1 MKQLTVLF
9 LVGFMAFFLFS
20 CKKEAEIDLDKLVQ
34 VDSVQITKGAIVTVA
49 RDTTTVTYG
58 NVEAKFSQTSTCY
71 PSKEVFTFTASGVG
85 LPSGGY
91 YSWSFGDG
99 NIANGST
106 TTHSYQAAGSFVVT
120 LMVMANA
127 NNMLAKVSF
136 GVKAL
141 GQQTKPEAI
150 FSTKFDFPQ
159 NINYVTFN
167 SASSINQGD
176 IIQFKYN
183 WGDCTEYIS
192 SVGLVRHEFPK
203 KVNDTTYAVKLTVL
217 SNFGCTDDTTV
228 QVTIP
233 GMYSIKG
240 KFKTES
246 IDACTNERIL
256 FTAEAENVPTGS
268 IYEWDFSD
276 GTGPRTGNPILYK
289 YKHPN
294 DYDVIMTIKLN
305 GREIYKT
312 NKLVNSK
319 GENPRPKAVFEETLV
334 WDYPTTQRWS
344 FNSKSTIPTSTID
357 SYQWSFGNGI
367 TNNEFFS
374 FIETSYNKETT
385 SKSYTVQLIVTGNG
399 CADTARKTITIPP
412 K

>member
-1 MKQLTVLF
+1 MKQLSGLILF
-9 LVGFMAFFLFS
+9 GFMAIILFS

-34 VDSVQITKGAIVTVA
+34 VDSVQITKGAIISVD
-49 RDTTTVTYG
+49 RDTTTVSYG
-58 NVEAKFSQTSTCY
+58 NIEAKFSQTSTCY
-71 PSKEVFTFTASGVG
+71 PSKEVFTFNAAGVG
-85 LPSGGY
+85 LPAGGY

-106 TTHSYQAAGSFVVT
+106 VTHSYQAAGSFVVT

-150 FSTKFDFPQ
+150 FTTKFDFPQ
-159 NINYVTFN
+159 NLNYVTFN

-183 WGDCTEYIS
+183 WGDGTEYIS

-203 KVNDTTYAVKLTVL
+203 KVNDTTYAVKLTIL

-233 GMYSIKG
+233 GMYNIKG
-240 KFKTES
+240 KFKAEA

-268 IYEWDFSD
+268 VYEWDFSD
-276 GTGPRTGNPILYK
+276 GTGPRTGNPIMYK

-312 NKLVNSK
+312 NKMVNSK
-319 GENPRPKAVFEETLV
+319 GENPKPKAVFEETLV
-334 WDYPTTQRWS
+334 WDYPTYQRWS

-357 SYQWSFGNGI
+357 SYQWNFGNGI
-367 TNNEFFS
+367 TNNEFYS
-374 FIETSYNKETT
+374 FIETSYNKEAT
-385 SKSYTVQLIVTGNG
+385 SKSFTVQLIVTGNG

-412 K
+412 R

>member
-1 MKQLTVLF
+1 MKQLSGLF
-9 LVGFMAFFLFS
+9 LFGLMAILLFS

-34 VDSVQITKGAIVTVA
+34 VDSVQITKGAIISVD
-49 RDTTTVTYG
+49 RDTTTVSYG
-58 NVEAKFSQTSTCY
+58 NIEAKFSQTSTCY

-85 LPSGGY
+85 LPAGGY
-91 YSWSFGDG
+91 YSWNFGDG
-99 NIANGST
+99 NIANGAT

-159 NINYVTFN
+159 NVNYVTFN

-183 WGDCTEYIS
+183 WGDGTEYIS

-217 SNFGCTDDTTV
+217 SNFGCSDDTTV

-233 GMYSIKG
+233 GMYNIKG

-268 IYEWDFSD
+268 VYEWDFSD
-276 GTGPRTGNPILYK
+276 GTGTRTGNPILYK

-305 GREIYKT
+305 GRVIYKT

-334 WDYPTTQRWS
+334 WDYPTYQRWS

-357 SYQWSFGNGI
+357 SYQWNFGNGI
-367 TNNEFFS
+367 TNNEFYS
-374 FIETSYNKETT
+374 FIETSYNKEST
-385 SKSYTVQLIVTGNG
+385 SKSFTVQLIVTGNG

-412 K
+412 R

>member
-1 MKQLTVLF
+1 MKQLSGLF
-9 LVGFMAFFLFS
+9 LFGLMAILLFS

-34 VDSVQITKGAIVTVA
+34 VDSVQITKGAIISVD
-49 RDTTTVTYG
+49 RDTTTVSYG
-58 NVEAKFSQTSTCY
+58 NIEAKFSQTSTCY

-85 LPSGGY
+85 LPAGGY

-99 NIANGST
+99 NIANGAT

-159 NINYVTFN
+159 NVNYVTFN

-183 WGDCTEYIS
+183 WGDGTEYIS

-217 SNFGCTDDTTV
+217 SNFGCSDDTTV

-233 GMYSIKG
+233 GMYNIKG

-268 IYEWDFSD
+268 VYEWDFSD
-276 GTGPRTGNPILYK
+276 GTGTRTGNPILYK

-305 GREIYKT
+305 GRVIYKT

-334 WDYPTTQRWS
+334 WDYPTYQRWS

-357 SYQWSFGNGI
+357 SYQWNFGNGI
-367 TNNEFFS
+367 TNNEFYS
-374 FIETSYNKETT
+374 FIETSYNKEST
-385 SKSYTVQLIVTGNG
+385 SKSFTVQLIVTGNG

-412 K
+412 R

>member
-183 WGDCTEYIS
+183 WGDGTEYIS

-334 WDYPTTQRWS
+334 W
-344 FNSKSTIPTSTID
+344 
-357 SYQWSFGNGI
+357 YQWSFGNGI

>member
-9 LVGFMAFFLFS
+9 LVGFMALFLFS

-85 LPSGGY
+85 LPAGGY

-99 NIANGST
+99 NIANGAT
-106 TTHSYQAAGSFVVT
+106 TTHSYQSAGSFVVT

-183 WGDCTEYIS
+183 WGDGTEYIS

-233 GMYSIKG
+233 GM
-240 KFKTES
+240 
-246 IDACTNERIL
+246 
-256 FTAEAENVPTGS
+256 
-268 IYEWDFSD
+268 
-276 GTGPRTGNPILYK
+276 
-289 YKHPN
+289 
-294 DYDVIMTIKLN
+294 
-305 GREIYKT
+305 
-312 NKLVNSK
+312 
-319 GENPRPKAVFEETLV
+319 
-334 WDYPTTQRWS
+334 
-344 FNSKSTIPTSTID
+344 
-357 SYQWSFGNGI
+357 
-367 TNNEFFS
+367 
-374 FIETSYNKETT
+374 
-385 SKSYTVQLIVTGNG
+385 
-399 CADTARKTITIPP
+399 
-412 K
+412 

>member
-1 MKQLTVLF
+1 MKQLSGLILF
-9 LVGFMAFFLFS
+9 GFMAIILFS

-34 VDSVQITKGAIVTVA
+34 VDSVQITKGAIISVD
-49 RDTTTVTYG
+49 RDTTTVSYG
-58 NVEAKFSQTSTCY
+58 NIEAKFSQTSTCY

-85 LPSGGY
+85 LPAGGY

-99 NIANGST
+99 NIANGAT
-106 TTHSYQAAGSFVVT
+106 ATHSYQAAGSFVVT
-120 LMVMANA
+120 LMVMAKA

-150 FSTKFDFPQ
+150 FTTKFDFPQ

-183 WGDCTEYIS
+183 WGDGTEYIS

-203 KVNDTTYAVKLTVL
+203 KLNDTTYAVKLTVL

-233 GMYSIKG
+233 GMYNIKG

-256 FTAEAENVPTGS
+256 FTAEAENVPSGS
-268 IYEWDFSD
+268 VYEWDFSD
-276 GTGPRTGNPILYK
+276 GTGTRTGNPILYK

-305 GREIYKT
+305 GRVIYKT

-334 WDYPTTQRWS
+334 WDYPTYQRWS

-357 SYQWSFGNGI
+357 SYQWNFGNGI
-367 TNNEFFS
+367 TNNDFYS
-374 FIETSYNKETT
+374 FIETNYNKEST
-385 SKSYTVQLIVTGNG
+385 SKSFTVQLIVTGNG

>member
-1 MKQLTVLF
+1 MKQLKAFYIIGF
-9 LVGFMAFFLFS
+9 LAIVLFS
-20 CKKEAEIDLDKLVQ
+20 CKKEAVVDLDTLVQ
-34 VDSVQITKGAIVTVA
+34 VDSVQITKGAIITVA
-49 RDTTTVTYG
+49 RDTTIVTYG
-58 NVEAKFSQTSTCY
+58 NVEAKFSQTSTCF
-71 PSKEVFTFTASGVG
+71 PSTEKFTFTASGVA
-85 LPSGGY
+85 LPAGGY

-99 NIANGST
+99 NIATGST

-159 NINYVTFN
+159 NLNYVTFN

-176 IIQFKYN
+176 IVQFKYN
-183 WGDCTEYIS
+183 WGDGTEYIS

-203 KVNDTTYAVKLTVL
+203 KVNDTTYSVKLTVL

-228 QVTIP
+228 KVTIP
-233 GMYSIKG
+233 GMYNIKG
-240 KFKTES
+240 KFKAEAF
-246 IDACTNERIL
+246 DACTNERIV
-256 FTAEAENVPTGS
+256 FTAEAENVPTGAV
-268 IYEWDFSD
+268 YEWNFSD
-276 GTGPRTGNPILYK
+276 GTGTRTGNPIMYK
-289 YKHPN
+289 YKFPN

-312 NKLVNSK
+312 NKLVNAK
-319 GENPRPKAVFEETLV
+319 GENPKPKALFEETLV

-344 FNSKSTIPTSTID
+344 FNSRSTIPTSTID
-357 SYQWSFGNGI
+357 SYQWSFGNGN
-367 TNNEFFS
+367 TNNEFYS

-399 CADTARKTITIPP
+399 CADTTRKTITIPP
-412 K
+412 R

>member
-1 MKQLTVLF
+1 MKQLSGLI
-9 LVGFMAFFLFS
+9 LLGFMATILFS

-34 VDSVQITKGAIVTVA
+34 VDSVQITKGAIIKVD
-49 RDTTTVTYG
+49 RDTTTVSYG
-58 NVEAKFSQTSTCY
+58 NIEAKFSQTSTCY

-85 LPSGGY
+85 LPPGGY

-106 TTHSYQAAGSFVVT
+106 STHSYQAAGSFVVT

-150 FSTKFDFPQ
+150 FTTKFDFPQ

-183 WGDCTEYIS
+183 WGDGTEYIS
-192 SVGLVRHEFPK
+192 SVGLIRHEFPK
-203 KVNDTTYAVKLTVL
+203 KVNDTTYAVKLTIL

-228 QVTIP
+228 RVTIP
-233 GMYSIKG
+233 GMYNIKG
-240 KFKTES
+240 KFKAEA

-268 IYEWDFSD
+268 VYEWDFSD
-276 GTGPRTGNPILYK
+276 GTGPRTGNPIMYK

-319 GENPRPKAVFEETLV
+319 GENPKPKAVFEETLV
-334 WDYPTTQRWS
+334 WDYPTYQRWS

-357 SYQWSFGNGI
+357 SYQWNFGNGI
-367 TNNEFFS
+367 TNNEFYS
-374 FIETSYNKETT
+374 FIETSYNKEST
-385 SKSYTVQLIVTGNG
+385 SKSFTVQLIVTGNG
-399 CADTARKTITIPP
+399 CADTARKMISIPP
-412 K
+412 R

>member
-1 MKQLTVLF
+1 MNQLSGLILF
-9 LVGFMAFFLFS
+9 GLMAIILFS

-34 VDSVQITKGAIVTVA
+34 VDSVQITKGAIISVD
-49 RDTTTVTYG
+49 RDTTTVSYG
-58 NVEAKFSQTSTCY
+58 NIEAKFSQTSTCY

-85 LPSGGY
+85 LPAGGY

-99 NIANGST
+99 NIENGTT

-183 WGDCTEYIS
+183 WGDGTEYIS

-217 SNFGCTDDTTV
+217 SNFGCSDDTTV

-233 GMYSIKG
+233 GMYNIKG

-256 FTAEAENVPTGS
+256 FIAEAENVPTGS
-268 IYEWDFSD
+268 VYEWDFSD
-276 GTGPRTGNPILYK
+276 GTGTRTGNPILYK

-305 GREIYKT
+305 GRVIYKI

-334 WDYPTTQRWS
+334 WDYPTYQRWS

-357 SYQWSFGNGI
+357 SYQWNFGNGI
-367 TNNEFFS
+367 TNNEFYS
-374 FIETSYNKETT
+374 FIETSYNKEST
-385 SKSYTVQLIVTGNG
+385 SKSFTVQLIVTGNG

-412 K
+412 R

>member
-1 MKQLTVLF
+1 MKQLSGLF
-9 LVGFMAFFLFS
+9 LFGLMAILLFS

-34 VDSVQITKGAIVTVA
+34 VDSAQITKGAIISVD
-49 RDTTTVTYG
+49 RDTTTVSYG
-58 NVEAKFSQTSTCY
+58 NIEAKFSQTSTCY
-71 PSKEVFTFTASGVG
+71 PSKEVFTFTASGVN
-85 LPSGGY
+85 LPAGGY

-99 NIANGST
+99 NIANGAT

-150 FSTKFDFPQ
+150 FTTKFDFPQ
-159 NINYVTFN
+159 NMNYVTFN

-183 WGDCTEYIS
+183 WGDGTEYIS

-217 SNFGCTDDTTV
+217 SNFGCSDDTTV

-233 GMYSIKG
+233 GIYNIKG

-268 IYEWDFSD
+268 EYEWDFSD
-276 GTGPRTGNPILYK
+276 GTGTRTGNPILYK

-305 GREIYKT
+305 GRVIYKT

-334 WDYPTTQRWS
+334 WDYPTYQRWS

-357 SYQWSFGNGI
+357 SYQWNFGNGI
-367 TNNEFFS
+367 TNNEFYS
-374 FIETSYNKETT
+374 FIETSYNKEST
-385 SKSYTVQLIVTGNG
+385 SKSFTVQLIVTGNG

-412 K
+412 R

>member
-1 MKQLTVLF
+1 MKQLNVLF
-9 LVGFMAFFLFS
+9 LIGFTALILFS
-20 CKKEAEIDLDKLVQ
+20 CKKETEIDLDKLVQ

-85 LPSGGY
+85 LPAGGY

-183 WGDCTEYIS
+183 WGDGTEYIS

-217 SNFGCTDDTTV
+217 SNFGCSDDTTV

-233 GMYSIKG
+233 GMYNIKG

-256 FTAEAENVPTGS
+256 FTAEAENVPSGS
-268 IYEWDFSD
+268 VYEWDFSD
-276 GTGPRTGNPILYK
+276 GTGTRTGNPILYK

-305 GREIYKT
+305 GRVIYKT

-334 WDYPTTQRWS
+334 WDYPTYQRWS

-367 TNNEFFS
+367 TNNEFYS
-374 FIETSYNKETT
+374 FIETSYNKEST
-385 SKSYTVQLIVTGNG
+385 SKSFTVQLIVTGNG
-399 CADTARKTITIPP
+399 CADTTRKTITIPP